1 MRFIIAF
8 LMVLLPGMAPAQD
21 SRLTELAT
29 GDMAKYWLAVGRLEI
44 GGTGF
49 CTGAL
54 ISERHVLTAAHCL
67 YNSRTM
73 EKVNPTLVE
82 FRAGWR
88 NGRAEAY
95 RSVKRGVTHPKYI
108 YGGGNSV
115 VEAVPYDIA
124 LLELE
129 QPIRTTNIIPF
140 TIAPEPK
147 TGARVGVVSYAKGRA
162 EAPSLQDVCH
172 VKTRQLGIVVMSCDV
187 NFGASGSP
195 IFDFSQP
202 APRIASVVSAMAE
215 SQGEK
220 VSLGTSLS
228 VELDV
233 LRAELASGG
242 GSLLPDAPR
251 IRRLGQNQNTG
262 AKFVKP

>member
-1 MRFIIAF
+1 MRFLAVLILMIA
-8 LMVLLPGMAPAQD
+8 PGIAPAQD

-67 YNSRTM
+67 YSSRTM
-73 EKVNPTLVE
+73 EKVNPTVVE

-95 RSVKRGVTHPKYI
+95 RAIKRAVTHPKYV
-108 YGGGNSV
+108 YGGGSPS

-129 QPIRTTNIIPF
+129 QPIRTTNITPF
-140 TIAPEPK
+140 TVAPEPK
-147 TGARVGVVSYAKGRA
+147 TGARVGVVSYAKGRE

-172 VKTRQLGIVVMSCDV
+172 VKTRQLGILVMSCDV

-228 VELDV
+228 VELEV
-233 LRAELASGG
+233 LRTELANGG

-251 IRRLGQNQNTG
+251 IRRLGQNSNTG